1 MPTPLNEAL
10 QTCHLSTRNAKRMTH
25 HDVCT
30 TSSGLIAIAIVLL
43 DPMVQVLKL
52 ADKEVENR
60 TTRQRRTA
68 VAKCFV

>member
-1 MPTPLNEAL
+1 MHNLLWAYSYT
-10 QTCHLSTRNAKRMTH
+10 
-25 HDVCT
+25 
-30 TSSGLIAIAIVLL
+30 IAIVLL